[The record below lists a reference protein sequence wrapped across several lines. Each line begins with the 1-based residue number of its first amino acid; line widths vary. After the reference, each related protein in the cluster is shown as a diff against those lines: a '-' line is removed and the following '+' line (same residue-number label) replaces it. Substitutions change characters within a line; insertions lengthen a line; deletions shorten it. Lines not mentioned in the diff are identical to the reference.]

1 VPFHY
6 APDNCK
12 AYSRSLK
19 FLFTM
24 EPLKYLEEFAVVPH
38 IEAHAVI
45 SNKKYQFAGWL
56 GLASNLDF
64 GSRAVAREFKSIR
77 HKVLYDLP
85 QHGLVGSHFRQTAYV
100 PMNTPIASFRFQF
113 PPHLFDNVIQVH
125 RHLVNLI
132 APKAGKLEQIV
143 D

>member
-24 EPLKYLEEFAVVPH
+24 EPLEYLKEFAVVPH
-38 IEAHAVI
+38 IEANAIV
-45 SNKKYQFAGWL
+45 SNKKYHFAGWL

-64 GSRAVAREFKSIR
+64 GCRAVAREFKSIR
-77 HKVLYDLP
+77 HEVLYDLP
-85 QHGLVGSHFRQTAYV
+85 QHGLVRRHFRQMAQL
-100 PMNTPIASFRFQF
+100 PMNTPITSFRFQF
-113 PPHLFDNVIQVH
+113 LPHLFDNVIQVH
-125 RHLVNLI
+125 WRLVNLI